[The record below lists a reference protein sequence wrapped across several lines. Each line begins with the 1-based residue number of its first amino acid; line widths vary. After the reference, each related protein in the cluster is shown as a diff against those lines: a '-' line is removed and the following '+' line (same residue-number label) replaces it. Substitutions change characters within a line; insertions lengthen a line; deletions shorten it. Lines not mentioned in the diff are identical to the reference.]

1 MLGLFVALCI
11 ATPEVSVCDLLNFDP
26 TTCASFF
33 GCAYCMET
41 EKCYATHPIDGS
53 PAYQCPSSNSIK
65 NSKTKLGKC
74 FSLYS
79 DDGCQKCVSRDAT
92 ASCGWCQSLGVCA
105 EGTPAGPDGFECAG
119 DDWIFNKTTCE
130 RSICASA
137 KTEENCRMP
146 CVWSKRGVCIL
157 PAHLENAAS
166 GSQVVTEVARGKRV
180 FLVVGIV
187 CGVIAIG
194 AIVAVIWKSSMP
206 LYKRLPMMNND
217 YNLDQLPVPRY

>member
-1 MLGLFVALCI
+1 MLSLLLALC
-11 ATPEVSVCDLLNFDP
+11 APYGGVSVCDLLSYDA

-41 EKCYATHPIDGS
+41 SKCYATHPLDQS
-53 PAYQCPSSNSIK
+53 RAYKCSSSNSIK
-65 NSKTKLGKC
+65 TGSKKLGKC

-79 DDGCQKCVSRDAT
+79 DDGCQKCVSRDV
-92 ASCGWCQSLGVCA
+92 SVNCGWCQSLGVCA
-105 EGTPAGPDGFECAG
+105 EGTPEGPDAFDCAG

-137 KTEENCRMP
+137 KTQESCRMP

-157 PAHLENAAS
+157 PAHLNSAE
-166 GSQVVTEVARGKRV
+166 VKHRVKEVARGKRV
-180 FLVVGIV
+180 FLGAGIAF
-187 CGVIAIG
+187 GVIAIV
-194 AIVAVIWKSSMP
+194 AIVGVIWKSTMP

-217 YNLDQLPVPRY
+217 YNLDQLPVPAN